1 MDGYRGPTMTS
12 GAHLRLTAILAGSA
26 ILLFALTM
34 RVGISSVGVVLSTLR
49 SEFGMTE
56 ITAAIV
62 TTAPVVCFSLVG
74 LLASRII
81 SRVGVQLT
89 GISVL
94 AVITIALVGRALS
107 PERVAFVVWTL
118 ALLAATAIGNVLLPI
133 AGKRYFPDQL
143 PSINAL
149 AGAAVVAGS
158 SLGALGSGFVFGET
172 DNWRVALGAWATV
185 SLVAIL
191 PWLGLMARGR
201 YVGEEPGL
209 GVRHGTTVRNTKSW
223 QLALCFGLVSAQA
236 YAQLGWFPAILIDAG
251 LPDGEAGALLG
262 LLTITAIPATL
273 MLPLAMKHLSNRAA
287 PPIIFGTSTALGW
300 LGILIMPTTLT
311 WLWAMLI
318 GVGAGSFAWTLTM
331 IAQHARTPRGSAELS
346 SFTQGIGFLIAA
358 AGPLGIE
365 ALYMASGGWTWSL
378 LALELIAGLMA
389 LTGSL
394 VSKPWFVEDV

>member
-1 MDGYRGPTMTS
+1 M
-12 GAHLRLTAILAGSA
+12 RL
-26 ILLFALTM
+26 
-34 RVGISSVGVVLSTLR
+34 GISSVGVVLTTLR

-89 GISVL
+89 GIAVL

-107 PERVAFVVWTL
+107 PERVTFVVWTL
-118 ALLAATAIGNVLLPI
+118 ALLAATAVGNVLLPI
-133 AGKRYFPDQL
+133 AGKRYFPDRL

-172 DNWRVALGAWATV
+172 DSWRVALGAWATV
-185 SLVAIL
+185 SLVSLL

-201 YVGEEPGL
+201 YVGEEPGS
-209 GVRHGTTVRNTKSW
+209 GVGHGTTMRKTKSW

-251 LPDGEAGALLG
+251 LPYGEAGALLG
-262 LLTITAIPATL
+262 LLTITGIPATL
-273 MLPLAMKHLSNRAA
+273 MLPWAMKHLSNRTV

-300 LGILIMPTTLT
+300 LGILVMPTTLT
-311 WLWAMLI
+311 WLWAVLI

-331 IAQHARTPRGSAELS
+331 IAQHASTPRGSAELS

-358 AGPLGIE
+358 VGPLGIE
-365 ALYMASGGWTWSL
+365 GLYLASGGWTWSV
-378 LALELIAGLMA
+378 LALALIAGLMA
-389 LTGSL
+389 LTGSI
-394 VSKPWFVEDV
+394 VSRPWFVEDA